1 MSNYVAANI
10 NNEGRSITS
19 TNDDGYNHSNNNL
32 NTSNNTQNLNII
44 KTRKKSSNK
53 TNLRNLKRNE
63 KFFKKFQQEIESST
77 ALISSTTATI
87 NISSNYNP
95 TFVTSN
101 LLKST
106 STTVIPPIITN
117 RKHSNLT
124 DLNDNDLFDSQSPRS
139 SNHQIMNAI
148 KLNNKTNNFKKISA
162 IPIKTKN
169 NNDINNKQ
177 SQLPASSTL
186 IHQTDSSPNHQM
198 SKQSKKSDPILT
210 QTIDQTTVNLEDFD
224 SSKNMSDEFDMD
236 LKPVFSKS
244 LANKIKNHYKSINSE
259 NVYNSIDSNAE
270 MVSDTSVPLGT
281 NVVPALNDKFFKNNN
296 KHSNLL
302 MPKPLN
308 SKIKHSK
315 SNSFESSS
323 FLLNENGFASK
334 NVTSKV
340 KQFQKK

>member
-148 KLNNKTNNFKKISA
+148 KLNNKTNNL
-162 IPIKTKN
+162 
-169 NNDINNKQ
+169 KQ
-177 SQLPASSTL
+177 KLL
-186 IHQTDSSPNHQM
+186 
-198 SKQSKKSDPILT
+198 
-210 QTIDQTTVNLEDFD
+210 
-224 SSKNMSDEFDMD
+224 
-236 LKPVFSKS
+236 
-244 LANKIKNHYKSINSE
+244 
-259 NVYNSIDSNAE
+259 
-270 MVSDTSVPLGT
+270 LG
-281 NVVPALNDKFFKNNN
+281 LY
-296 KHSNLL
+296 
-302 MPKPLN
+302 
-308 SKIKHSK
+308 
-315 SNSFESSS
+315 
-323 FLLNENGFASK
+323 
-334 NVTSKV
+334 
-340 KQFQKK
+340 